1 MKRDQRIEIL
11 VSKDEA
17 QNIEKYAESIGLKM
31 GTFCRMAAIERI
43 SNPGKQNEITLSSDL
58 SGLDENELLSMAIQN
73 V

>member
-17 QNIEKYAESIGLKM
+17 KNIEQYADSIGLKM

-43 SNPGKQNEITLSSDL
+43 TNNGKSLEINLGSDL
-58 SGLDENELLSMAIQN
+58 SELDENELLSMAIEN